1 MPPKKKSNS
10 SNSKKSSQVNS
21 SQPPVKYGIQHFF
34 DRVSQNPIKP
44 DLGTGKAK
52 VAENGSG
59 QVGNP
64 RVEKPDPGIKLGSGR
79 NNRKIDPS
87 VSGSGQ
93 AGNSRIGKPDPRA
106 KLGSGRSRVTIDPSV
121 KGSGQMGD
129 PRIGKPDQG
138 AKMGSGRNSG
148 RTDPSVNGS
157 CIVLGGNGP
166 GLIEG
171 GEGGS
176 GGGSGGLEVRAV
188 VGNGSGVGGD
198 DGGGLG
204 KVRVLSEK
212 AGLDRRYVVNSES
225 QETPPDSMSVDVGNA
240 DEVAEISPDVLKG
253 GPKKR
258 FKFSPSMII
267 KLSQD
272 DGGDEVTWKISPA
285 NERLQALSR
294 LAPDVVKAL
303 ADASRLNSRS
313 FNQSSDD
320 NSLNCSRRNS
330 DDASP
335 GPSSD
340 AHEKEKMS
348 RGHKTDANGRGDN
361 ATSSGSTSTQSPFRT
376 PPSLSY
382 SLDKPNGSSKRKI
395 GLRQCTGLRQ
405 NKKALLELLDQVEN
419 AISID
424 ESPVVGPQKQPSN
437 ICNRTIDEKSVNG
450 NSALNEVAIK
460 RRTEVE
466 VGSSD
471 PCFLVLEVTEKRIT
485 SASGGAQCSVKV
497 LRVLSEQSGEEH
509 CVNLWDDWFYSV
521 IEPGDTVR
529 VTGEFDSQGNFDV
542 NHDKNLLI
550 VHPNLLL
557 SGTRV
562 AGSFSCSRRAVLDER
577 LKCSEHSTAAL
588 IGTLLH
594 QIYQAGLLMEQPTI
608 ERLLEFS
615 KVVLKKNIESLYA
628 CGVQEK
634 NVQETLNDAI
644 PKICNWIGHF
654 MSSQKYNAP
663 TVDFGSNDGLA
674 KVNISDIVDIEEMAW
689 APKYGLKG
697 MIDASVKVKIYSNG
711 EHMDEKMMPLEFKT
725 GKATSGQTLME
736 HSAQLILYTLLMS
749 ERYSQSIDSGL
760 LYYLSTD
767 FTKGTNVR
775 RSDLIG
781 IIMRRNELAHDIVK
795 ASMTQQLPP
804 MLKTLNMCKYC
815 RHLNACTSYHKMH
828 GGSAESSGL
837 GDLFH
842 SLTDHL
848 TTSHKL
854 FFKHWDHLIDLEA
867 KEMQLS
873 NNVMWRSPGS
883 RNESLSG
890 CLSSI
895 VLDGSDEL
903 HMKTSSTDDRFLYRF
918 IHKDNPF
925 PDDRMQNQESKNG
938 SFSSE
943 NDLQCSLRS
952 GDRVILSTESNRL
965 AVASGIIADIS
976 RSHVSVSLSKR
987 LRLPRSTRSSM
998 SQDLRNEVWRI
1009 DKDEISTSFGT
1020 MRFNL
1025 VQIFLQTPQSECLRR
1040 LVVDLEAPRFDSGS
1054 ILSQDP
1060 AISYIWS
1067 ERNLNA
1073 DQQRAIIKILTA
1085 KDYALI
1091 LGMPGTGKTSTMVY
1105 AVKALL
1111 MRGAS
1116 ILLTSYT
1123 NSAVDNLLIKLKAQ
1137 GIDFVRVGRRE
1148 AVHKEIEGHCLSDMD
1163 IHSVEDI
1170 KQKLDE
1176 VQVVAVTCLGITSPL
1191 LAKKRFDVCIIDE
1204 AGQTNLP
1211 VSLGPL
1217 MFSSKFVLVGD
1228 HYQLPP
1234 LVKSPEARESGMS
1247 VSLFRRLSE
1256 AHPQAISALQ
1266 SQYRMCAGIMKLSN
1280 ALIYGDR
1287 LRCGSPVIEN
1297 AKLKLFKRGLISP
1310 WLEKVLDEDK
1320 PVIFIN
1326 TDELPALESK
1336 DHKTVNNPVE
1346 AHIVAEITEA
1356 LTDHGVENE
1365 EIGIITPY
1373 NSQANLIRQVL
1384 DLTVVEVHTIDK
1396 YQGRDK
1402 DCILV
1407 SFVRSSQNPRNCSSS
1422 LLGDWHRINVA
1433 LTRAKKK
1440 LIMVGSCKTLSRVP
1454 LIKLLIEK
1462 VDEQSGIFCI
1472 TRKDIEHKTELKR
1485 CSRLQ

>member
-10 SNSKKSSQVNS
+10 KKPSQINP
-21 SQPPVKYGIQHFF
+21 SQPPTKYGIQHFF
-34 DRVSQNPIKP
+34 ERATQNPIK
-44 DLGTGKAK
+44 
-52 VAENGSG
+52 SS
-59 QVGNP
+59 
-64 RVEKPDPGIKLGSGR
+64 KPDPETK
-79 NNRKIDPS
+79 K
-87 VSGSGQ
+87 
-93 AGNSRIGKPDPRA
+93 
-106 KLGSGRSRVTIDPSV
+106 
-121 KGSGQMGD
+121 
-129 PRIGKPDQG
+129 
-138 AKMGSGRNSG
+138 
-148 RTDPSVNGS
+148 
-157 CIVLGGNGP
+157 
-166 GLIEG
+166 
-171 GEGGS
+171 
-176 GGGSGGLEVRAV
+176 VRV
-188 VGNGSGVGGD
+188 VGNGSGSDVGNPRNGKPDPGTEMGTADNSRIGFDCPSGRIDPVVNGSGLGLGGNGAPEQGPGIEKGDLGNPRNGSDCRELKKQKLIVNGSDSNVGGKRSNGVRNGAAGQQPVD
-198 DGGGLG
+198 ENRSGLGGGDCGVSG
-204 KVRVLSEK
+204 KVRVSSKKL
-212 AGLDRRYVVNSES
+212 GLNPRNGLNSGS
-225 QETPPDSMSVDVGNA
+225 QDTPPDHMLVDLTNS
-240 DEVAEISPDVLKG
+240 DDVAEVSPDVLKG
-253 GPKKR
+253 GPRKR

-272 DGGDEVTWKISPA
+272 EGGDEVTWKISPV
-285 NERLQALSR
+285 NERLQALSK

-303 ADASRLNSRS
+303 ADASRLNSCS
-313 FNQSSDD
+313 FQQLSDD
-320 NSLNCSRRNS
+320 NSLNGSRGNV
-330 DDASP
+330 DDANP
-335 GPSSD
+335 APSSD
-340 AHEKEKMS
+340 AHEKS
-348 RGHKTDANGRGDN
+348 LSLSSGNANGRGDD
-361 ATSSGSTSTQSPFRT
+361 ATNSGSTSTQSPFRT

-382 SLDKPNGSSKRKI
+382 TLDKPTGSSKHKI

-405 NKKALLELLDQVEN
+405 HKKALLELLDEVEN
-419 AISID
+419 AISVD
-424 ESPVVGPQKQPSN
+424 GSPSVGPQIQSSDV
-437 ICNRTIDEKSVNG
+437 CDRTIAEKSTNDNG
-450 NSALNEVAIK
+450 ALNEVPK
-460 RRTEVE
+460 GQTEVE

-471 PCFLVLEVTEKRIT
+471 PCFLVLEVTEKRM
-485 SASGGAQCSVKV
+485 ASSSTGAQCSVKV

-509 CVNLWDDWFYSV
+509 CVHLWDDWFYSV

-529 VTGEFDSQGNFDV
+529 VIGEFDSHGNYDV
-542 NHDKNLLI
+542 NHEKNLLI

-594 QIYQAGLLMEQPTI
+594 QIYQAGLIMEHPTI

-615 KVVLKKNIESLYA
+615 KVVLQKNIESLYA

-634 NVQETLNDAI
+634 NVQETLNEAI
-644 PKICNWIGHF
+644 PKICNWIGLF
-654 MSSQKYNAP
+654 MNSQKSNAP
-663 TVDFGSNDGLA
+663 AVDFGPNDGLA
-674 KVNISDIVDIEEMAW
+674 KVSISDVVDIEEMAW

-697 MIDASVKVKIYSNG
+697 MIDASVQVKIFSNG
-711 EHMDEKMMPLEFKT
+711 KHIDEKMMPLEFKT
-725 GKATSGQTLME
+725 GKATSGQTMME

-767 FTKGTNVR
+767 LTKGTNVR

-781 IIMRRNELAHDIVK
+781 IIMRRNELAHDIIK

-804 MLKTLNMCKYC
+804 MLKTLNMCKSC
-815 RHLNACTSYHKMH
+815 RHLNACTTYHKMH

-867 KEMQLS
+867 KELQLS
-873 NNVMWRSPGS
+873 NNVMWRSPVS
-883 RNESLSG
+883 RNESASS

-895 VLDGSDEL
+895 VLDGSDE
-903 HMKTSSTDDRFLYRF
+903 HQMKTSTKDERFLYRF

-925 PDDRMQNQESKNG
+925 PDERMKNQDSENG
-938 SFSSE
+938 PASSE

-952 GDRVILSTESNRL
+952 GDRVILGTESNCL
-965 AVASGIIADIS
+965 AVASGIITDIS
-976 RSHVSVSLSKR
+976 RSHVSVSLSR
-987 LRLPRSTRSSM
+987 HLRLPRSSRSSM
-998 SQDLRNEVWRI
+998 LQDLRNEVWRI

-1025 VQIFLQTPQSECLRR
+1025 VQLFLQNPQSERLRKQ
-1040 LVVDLEAPRFDSGS
+1040 VVDLEAPRFDSGS

-1085 KDYALI
+1085 KDYTLI

-1105 AVKALL
+1105 AVKALM

-1116 ILLTSYT
+1116 VLLTSYT

-1148 AVHKEIEGHCLSDMD
+1148 AVHKEIESHCLSEMD

-1170 KQKLDE
+1170 KQKLDQ

-1204 AGQTNLP
+1204 AGQTSLP

-1217 MFSSKFVLVGD
+1217 MFSSMFVLVGD

-1287 LRCGSPVIEN
+1287 LRCGSPDIEN
-1297 AKLKLFKRGLISP
+1297 AKLKLFKRGPISP

-1320 PVIFIN
+1320 SVVFIN
-1326 TDELPALESK
+1326 TDELPALETK
-1336 DHKTVNNPVE
+1336 DQKTVNNPVE
-1346 AHIVAEITEA
+1346 AHIVAEVTEA
-1356 LTDHGVENE
+1356 LVNRGVERE

-1373 NSQANLIRQVL
+1373 NTQANLIRQVL

-1440 LIMVGSCKTLSRVP
+1440 MIMVGSCKTLSRVP

-1462 VDEQSGIFCI
+1462 VAEQSGIFCI

-1485 CSRLQ
+1485 CSRLY